1 MLDSVQSDLVMRTT
15 HQYLRSIRNDL
26 PRADQVHDQM
36 ARRDIE
42 TSWQPFER
50 WMDAERPRPVRR
62 IDLQLNNQDE
72 IGFDVVVIA
81 QILRLFA
88 RWLKQPWLLALADML
103 SKLGVMNVIEQRKWI
118 NIIDTLRRERPPE
131 EPPAAAEQAPAPE
144 PNRKPAAPT
153 SGSDAFDFFKI

>member
-1 MLDSVQSDLVMRTT
+1 MLESVQSDLVMRAT
-15 HQYLRSIRNDL
+15 HQYLRSIRDDL
-26 PRADQVHDQM
+26 PRAELVQDEL

-42 TSWQPFER
+42 ASWLPLER
-50 WMDAERPRPVRR
+50 WLDAPQPRPVRR
-62 IDLQLNNQDE
+62 IDLQLNNEDA

-118 NIIDTLRRERPPE
+118 NVIDTLRRERPPE
-131 EPPAAAEQAPAPE
+131 EPPATAAQTPAPE
-144 PNRKPAAPT
+144 PNRKPAAAT
-153 SGSDAFDFFKI
+153 SGDAFDFFKI